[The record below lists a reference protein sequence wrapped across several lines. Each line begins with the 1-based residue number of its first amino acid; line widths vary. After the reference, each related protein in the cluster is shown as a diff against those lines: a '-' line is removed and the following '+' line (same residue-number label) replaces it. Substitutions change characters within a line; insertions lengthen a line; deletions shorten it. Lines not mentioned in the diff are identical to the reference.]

1 MNTTLHSTTTTT
13 TTTANPP
20 GPLLSTFGDALAALQ
35 AIARSIDAWL
45 AARQRA
51 AQDLDAFASMSEREL
66 RDIGMNRASTNF
78 VALGGRIRDY
88 PL

>member
-1 MNTTLHSTTTTT
+1 M
-13 TTTANPP
+13 
-20 GPLLSTFGDALAALQ
+20 ALR

-51 AQDLDAFASMSEREL
+51 AQDLDAFASMSDREL

-88 PL
+88 PF

>member
-1 MNTTLHSTTTTT
+1 MNTTMHST

-20 GPLLSTFGDALAALQ
+20 GPVLSTFGDALAALQ

-51 AQDLDAFASMSEREL
+51 AQDLDAFASMNDREL

-88 PL
+88 PF

>member
-1 MNTTLHSTTTTT
+1 MNTTMPSPI
-13 TTTANPP
+13 AAARPP
-20 GPLLSTFGDALAALQ
+20 SPVLSMFSAAIDALH

-51 AQDLDAFASMSEREL
+51 AEDLDAFASMSEREL

-88 PL
+88 PF

>member
-1 MNTTLHSTTTTT
+1 MHTTMRSPVA
-13 TTTANPP
+13 TANPP
-20 GPLLSTFGDALAALQ
+20 GPVLSTFSDAINALH

-51 AQDLDAFASMSEREL
+51 AQDLDAFASMSDREL
-66 RDIGMNRASTNF
+66 RDIGMNRASTHF

-88 PL
+88 PS